1 MGRRRLQFS
10 AVVRC
15 FSAVVRCFSAVVRCF
30 LAVVRCFFGCGSV
43 FFGCGSVFFG
53 CGLVVVWWWFG
64 VFRLWCGC
72 GSVVVCLISVAKPHR
87 KSKEARQNRAF
98 FVEATHQELKQA
110 REQGDFERVR
120 RF

>member
-15 FSAVVRCFSAVVRCF
+15 F
-30 LAVVRCFFGCGSV
+30 FGCGSV
-43 FFGCGSVFFG
+43 VDCS
-53 CGLVVVWWWFG
+53 LP
-64 VFRLWCGC
+64 
-72 GSVVVCLISVAKPHR
+72 VAKSHY
-87 KSKEARQNRAF
+87 KSKEARQNMAF
-98 FVEATHQELKQA
+98 FAGATYQELKQT